1 MWKQPLYLVPLYD
14 EVCTIIQLHT
24 RIHLSV
30 THVSLLYT
38 YRLSPDLQQ
47 QHCSMHMMAIG
58 NGMVTTF
65 DNKKCFSAQTAT

>member
-47 QHCSMHMMAIG
+47 QHAYDSIRKWYG
-58 NGMVTTF
+58 DDF
-65 DNKKCFSAQTAT
+65 